1 MFRGIALNGFRYYR
15 LRMSLT
21 QTELAED
28 IVAWCRELAKVSDV
42 AGCTTRTYLSPAT
55 QEAHRLVRERMEH
68 AGMSVRVDAV
78 GNLRGMY
85 PGSDAS
91 RARLLIGS
99 HIDTV
104 PDAGAFDGVLG
115 VAIGIGLVE
124 LLGGRKLAFPIE
136 VIAFSEEEGVR
147 FGVPFIGSRAVVGTI
162 DEELL
167 AMIAPA
173 IREFGLDPD
182 EVPGAALDGDVAA
195 YLEFHIE
202 QGPVLE
208 SLDEPLGVV
217 EAIAGQSRMEFTF
230 EGSANHAGTTP
241 MHLRR
246 DALAGAAEWIGCVE
260 RVARR
265 TAGLVAT
272 VGRVE
277 ATPGAGN
284 VIAGRV
290 VCSLD
295 VRHAEDG
302 VRLAARDEMVREAGD
317 VALGRGLRVSHRT
330 LLEQGA
336 VKLDAAVMAG
346 MAAPRLVSG
355 AGHDAM
361 ILASRVPAA
370 MLFLRSP
377 GGVSHHPDETV
388 RVEDVEAALAA
399 GVRLCRL
406 ME

>member
-1 MFRGIALNGFRYYR
+1 M
-15 LRMSLT
+15 T
-21 QTELAED
+21 
-28 IVAWCRELAKVSDV
+28 
-42 AGCTTRTYLSPAT
+42 
-55 QEAHRLVRERMEH
+55 VRI
-68 AGMSVRVDAV
+68 DAV
-78 GNLRGMY
+78 GNVRGSY
-85 PGSDAS
+85 PGFVAG
-91 RARLLIGS
+91 RKRLVIGS

-115 VAIGIGLVE
+115 VAIGIGLVS
-124 LLGGRKLAFPIE
+124 LLGRVAFPIE
-136 VIAFSEEEGVR
+136 LIAFSEEEGVR
-147 FGVPFIGSRAVVGTI
+147 YGVPFIGSRAVVGTV
-162 DEELL
+162 DAELKAL
-167 AMIAPA
+167 IAPA

-182 EVPGAALDGDVAA
+182 DLPGAELDDDVAA

-208 SLDEPLGVV
+208 SLGEPLGVV
-217 EAIAGQSRMEFTF
+217 EAIAGQTRMEFRF
-230 EGSANHAGTTP
+230 AGSANHAGTTP
-241 MHLRR
+241 MHSRR

-260 RVARR
+260 REARG

-272 VGRVE
+272 VGRIDAE
-277 ATPGAGN
+277 PGAGN

-302 VRLAARDEMVREAGD
+302 VRVGAVERMERAASEI
-317 VALGRGLRVSHRT
+317 ALRRGLAVTWRV
-330 LLEQGA
+330 LLERGA
-336 VKLDAAVMAG
+336 VRMDAG
-346 MAAPRLVSG
+346 LTSGLAAPRLVSG

-361 ILASRVPAA
+361 ILAGRIPAA
-370 MLFLRSP
+370 MVFVRSP

-399 GVRLCRL
+399 GLLLCRL